1 MRGKMCFIQ
10 YGSLLSAKNDD
21 DNDSTTKEE
30 QFYVIVIVNG
40 WSLITHDCP
49 T

>member
-1 MRGKMCFIQ
+1 MCFIQ